1 MNETLPIAL
10 RITGGALIGLAL
22 LHVPIARHLNWR
34 EDCSRLTPV
43 NSAIF
48 HVHALFICLM
58 LVLMGLPALVD
69 PAVFIER
76 SRAGG
81 WLSWSFAGFWMFT
94 KRTCGKTNA
103 LKRQCTGSSRLFGA
117 GSQPF
122 FYCAEFGKPV
132 GGNSATLDGVTS
144 QARAPKPKRQS
155 TAVCSVT
162 PFRMQKSADRW
173 RAKSREHSWIPALPF
188 ELPRPWDDSAR

>member
-81 WLSWSFAGFWMFT
+81 WLSWSFAGFWMFRLYCQWFVYKAHLWQN
-94 KRTCGKTNA
+94 KRFETAMHWLFTFVWGGFATVFLLCGI
-103 LKRQCTGSSRLFGA
+103 RQA
-117 GSQPF
+117 GWWQ
-122 FYCAEFGKPV
+122 
-132 GGNSATLDGVTS
+132 
-144 QARAPKPKRQS
+144 
-155 TAVCSVT
+155 
-162 PFRMQKSADRW
+162 
-173 RAKSREHSWIPALPF
+173 
-188 ELPRPWDDSAR
+188 